1 MVKDTLF
8 DPFAMWKNMYEKTEE
23 NWNEVLQETMKK
35 ESFSKDLGSV
45 LNYYL
50 SYQEIVKKMTEDYLK
65 QVNVPTRGE
74 IADVASLIINI
85 EEKVED
91 LDEKLEDEIQKVD
104 QSRQISQLRRS
115 VTNLEKKMDQI
126 IELLEKQPQPVA
138 KKAEEQK
145 SVK

>member
-8 DPFAMWKNMYEKTEE
+8 DPFTMWKNMYEKTEE

-35 ESFSKDLGSV
+35 ESFSKDLGQT

-50 SYQEIVKKMTEDYLK
+50 SYQEIVKKLTEDYLK
-65 QVNVPTRGE
+65 QVNMPTRGE

-91 LDEKLEDEIQKVD
+91 FEERMEEEIQKMDASKQVA
-104 QSRQISQLRRS
+104 QLRRS
-115 VTNLEKKMDQI
+115 VNGLEKKMDRI
-126 IELLEKQPQPVA
+126 LELLEQSETRKTNVETKPT
-138 KKAEEQK
+138 K
-145 SVK
+145 